1 MTTWSR
7 IVEDFDNK
15 VNSIDAKAKNFVNDY
30 FTRVRG
36 TNNAF
41 NLLER
46 FKAVKARGAIS
57 CLLKDKY
64 RDVLRSLGV
73 ELTKA
78 EKLFNELKNEPE
90 RERFIPPVSNAIRW
104 ARLIFSTSKYS
115 VLRFLKSQPDIFD
128 EEEAEDTADGRNS
141 KQAQGAGDYKK
152 YLMPRKK
159 AISVRQQYIALAHL
173 LQDFQL
179 EKFKVWENEILI
191 LLNDSLRQS
200 ILCKSSAPIPFHK
213 AMPSVRPP
221 PTWWAGPL
229 HQDLE
234 HPVIHAPNKSNF
246 HIGSYLP
253 SEISWGLGPNKE
265 GTSSPHSY
273 FTLQSYEDES
283 LEYED
288 PPVYE
293 VNFSS
298 TIWLAIAE
306 SVRMELLGLKI
317 PEMVR
322 LLGLR
327 VGTYTQ
333 DRRYFQKT
341 VLRLQVIVDR
351 YEAIRCNLN
360 PLKAS
365 LLQSTL
371 KDTTEHFEYG
381 VNYVNWDSLTID
393 DFLEQ
398 CEKKLLTLETQLEEI
413 DNCFATLSEVCHTI
427 SQMNLFKER
436 SRAVLVSAKE
446 YLDYVEKMR
455 EIDMVNLTRNT
466 QGSLINALGKL
477 EETLYNTNTR
487 RCKKLEPVYK
497 MCEKRVMESVVN
509 MVLKNIWHFINKLG
523 GMKPIFH
530 IDILLTNSDIVLY
543 PNTSD
548 LYKWMI
554 QTIRGCINSTQHFVR
569 WMRGSCEPCP
579 TVRGEDDQILSI
591 NFAQEIKRCPKIHE
605 PEAVFTEHVA
615 KLNRI
620 VIDFLRRLGIYST
633 LWYQDKLNI
642 VEKWVRKKPR
652 TTHEFENRIIT
663 LQSWFENLKRV
674 IDKTEN
680 QKGGSRTRLVL
691 AGALGLRLTSFL
703 ESARSHLSDWI
714 RLYLRHVYDT
724 AQLKYNTLMK
734 TLLEKLE
741 VLKTKPVTLDQL
753 KQLLKVL
760 RELESGLCEMVDEC
774 VSDLDE
780 RYRLLCQYGDLEYW
794 KTVIPEDHWNSSRIL
809 RRRFNAIL
817 HRGYEV
823 AANIAPVKA
832 QFAVGMRDV
841 IADFKRRI
849 MLFIE
854 EYEKFGP
861 GRENQDLEIGLKNL
875 IKFTKLCDSFETER
889 LDLLNSERLLGLPI
903 SSYPELQKIRSELSS
918 LKPLYDL
925 YYKQKVAREDWAMI
939 LWKNVDVKAI
949 QKATEKFLDNL
960 KEQPKIIRMLPCSRK
975 LYTDLRNFEDS
986 LQLIVLLKD
995 EALRDRHWKLLMERT
1010 GISFDIDP
1018 MTFTLEGVFAMELYH
1033 YSEEIGNIVANA
1045 QREFIIE
1052 QNLEDIK
1059 KTWKE
1064 MKFTL
1069 ALYTKCKDKPC
1080 PVISGVDEIT
1090 KVLEDNMLVL
1100 QSING
1105 SRSAQPFMNTI
1116 RQLEKDLSIISDTL
1130 EKWVIVQQ
1138 KWMYL
1143 EVIFVAGDIANQLPN
1158 DAKRFQKLDAAFRKL
1173 MNEAANTQYIM
1184 KCCLADHKLDALIM
1198 LQSELELCQ
1207 KALNDYLDA
1216 KRNAYPRFYF
1226 ISDDEMLSI
1235 LGGKEI
1241 ETIQEHIM
1249 FDNIKG
1255 FKYRQDGKGNTLLT
1269 AMVSCEE
1276 EIMQFHKPVY
1286 LVGKVEEWLLNQEA
1300 EMKRT
1305 NQMITKRALFYYCYK
1320 KLRVEWMLDFL
1331 GMVVLAA
1338 NQIWFTW
1345 ETEDVFRHMKAGQR
1359 RAMKDFNQ
1367 KLIEQINQIVR
1378 MVRGHITPNV
1388 MKKLETVLILDVH
1401 AKDIIEGFIRDSI
1414 VAADEFEWESQLRFY
1429 WVRSLDTMKVRQ
1441 VSAEFDYGYEYFG
1454 MNGRLVITPLTDRI
1468 YLTLT
1473 QALSLYLGGAPAG
1486 PAGTG
1491 KTETVKDL
1499 AKALGQLCIVTNCGE
1514 SMDYKSFGRLMMG
1527 LCRVGCWGCFD
1538 EFNRIEV
1545 SVLSVVTSQIQA
1557 IQAALKAKATVFQL
1571 DGQETSLNSRIGY
1584 FITMNP
1590 GYAGRTELPESV
1602 KALFR
1607 PVVVIV
1613 PDLEYIC
1620 EIMLFSQGF
1629 LTARELAKKLT
1640 TMYHLAEK
1648 QLSQQYHYDFGLRAL
1663 KSVLTMAGGIR
1674 QADPDNREDKLLMRA
1689 LKNTNLPRFVHEDVP
1704 LFLGLVQDL
1713 FPGVE
1718 LDLHSSDPDLV
1729 RAATEVLRFQRY
1741 SIVETQLQKVIHLRD
1756 TLAVRHSVMLVG
1768 PTLGGK
1774 TTVLN
1779 TLANAQRIMG
1789 LPTKL
1794 HVINPKD
1801 RSVND
1806 LYGTLDPSSREWTD
1820 GLLSMIFRQINIP
1833 TDQDERRYFVF
1844 DGDVDSLWIEN
1855 MNSVMDDNRLLTLVN
1870 GERIKLQ
1877 PYCSLVFE
1885 VGDLKYA
1892 SPATVSR
1899 CGMVYVDPTN
1909 LTYEAYWNAWLMSIQ
1924 NENYRNSL
1932 EFLYKKYIPK
1942 LMDLIFEGIVPFGG
1956 FGEPKGRNKRPST
1969 TSEGEDSSKATKVHH
1984 VIPSSSMHSMI
1995 QLCALLSAQL
2005 SEGSEPGTDNL
2016 GQLPSLSGNVR
2027 QEERKEAGK
2036 EKKLEKSTAKTA
2048 QLETKTLGELS
2059 IISAVSTPTIKTMA
2073 TEISEQDVATAFDTK
2088 FTFDHPD
2095 VVEAIFLFC
2104 LYWAFV
2110 APLELKDQ
2118 ITIDGAIKA
2127 LSGLNTF
2134 DEGDGMPFVNPGVLP
2149 SHADHLYDYM
2159 FDLTEFHWVEWRRL
2173 VPQYIHNPAIP
2184 YPELFVPTVE
2194 TIKLEWILKEMF
2206 LMNRPLLIVGET
2218 GTSKTSTTHST
2229 IQMFNPDVTSSLI
2242 INFSS
2247 RTSSKDLLRSLNA
2260 NVEKR
2265 AKGVYGPMPGKKL
2278 IVFIDDLNMPQE
2290 DNYGTQQ
2297 PIALLRMILE
2307 RGGLYEQGKE
2317 LVWRSLRDITYIGGM
2332 GPPGGGRKSLDPRF
2346 VSFFSV
2352 FHCLSPSEDSFR
2364 SIFGNILGGHFA
2376 TGFEDSVKIMVN
2388 DITSMSV
2395 ETYFEIKNSLLPT
2408 PTKFHYTF
2416 NLRDISRVF
2425 QGMCQAIPTKYK
2437 EPKKILRLWRHE
2449 ILRSFY
2455 DRLIND
2461 DDRATVNNI
2470 ISSKLHKYF
2479 EESMDYAMMDPLI
2492 FGDYWAANT
2501 DEEDYYED
2509 MQDFDVCKAITEE
2522 LMVSYN
2528 EQVGNLNLVLFNDAL
2543 NHLSVIHRIL
2553 RLEGG
2558 HALLVGVSGSGKK
2571 ALARLAAFIAGLR
2584 VFEISLSKSY
2594 GEAEL
2599 CEDIKRLYTMM
2610 ADNIDHYLFIFNDT
2624 HIRNEG
2630 FLEFVNN
2637 ILTTGCLV
2645 SLFGDEDKEAIINNV
2660 WPKAEAALRSISG
2673 VSATVNREA
2682 VWKWFARDCTARLH
2696 MALCMSPAGDD
2707 LRNRCR
2713 DFPGIVNCT
2722 TIDWFFPWPEQA
2734 LYAVACTLIDPEDP
2748 HIPRQYWDA
2757 IVENVVNVHIS
2768 VKDASIE
2775 LKNQQRRDNYV
2786 TATNYIG
2793 FIKGFKK
2800 LLVEKLD
2807 ENEASQDR
2815 LNVGLEKLKETAK
2828 QIDELNAKMAVQ
2840 KVILEEKTKSC
2851 EELLKEIES
2860 STETA
2865 TAKKT
2870 EAQAKSVDVAAKQKV
2885 ITKEK
2890 SEAEVALAEALP
2902 ALEAA
2907 KKALDELDKADV
2919 TEFRAFVTPPKA
2931 VQLVGECL
2939 CYVMSVEDTSW
2950 KAARGLMADA
2960 NFIKTLQTMDCEA
2973 IPQKNINAL
2982 KVKQL
2987 KYLIA
2992 KRNMGYE
2999 EVRAASKA
3007 GGGFF
3012 KFILSVVAFYDVAK
3026 VVRPKR
3032 ERVKLLET
3040 ELNKAIRELKM
3051 LNDQVVQLEEMLANL
3066 RRQYSEAQGEM
3077 DKLKSDMNIMLRQL
3091 LAAEKL
3097 TSGLASEKERWIKTV
3112 AELKKDKE
3120 KILGHCLLASGF
3132 LNYLGPFTQEFRS
3145 LLLYKEW
3152 VENLA
3157 NDDIPVSEG
3166 FKVEE
3171 LLTSDVEI
3179 STWNSQGLP
3188 PDELSIQN
3196 AILTTKG
3203 PRTPVCIDPQGQ
3215 ATKWLRVMERNPKD
3229 ETRSIKITTMNDPQ
3243 FQRTLENC
3251 IRFGTAIMFTGVE
3264 EDIDPLMNNVI
3275 DRDIRR
3281 DRDREIVMLG
3291 DREVEYSH
3299 GFRLYL
3305 TTKLPYPR
3313 FKPNLYSHTLIINYT
3328 VTATGLEGQLLS
3340 SLVKHEY
3347 KELEEK
3353 REYLIKDT
3361 SENKRILKE
3370 LEDRLLLELAT
3381 QAGNILDNWELI
3393 ETLEKTKDKAVDVG
3407 HALAQSAEV
3416 ALDVDRQRNI
3426 YRPAARR
3433 GAILFFIIADL
3444 AMVDPMYQFSL
3455 SSFMQ
3460 VFVKSLKRAMPN
3472 NSLPK
3477 RLENIKSTLTYLV
3490 FSYGCTAIFEE
3501 HKLLLSFQLAIR
3513 MQQDAENLPPKELN
3527 FFVRGDLCLTDE
3539 HFPSPQPWIPLSV
3552 WRDCLYLATFLPK
3565 KFGKLPEHVV
3575 TFPDT
3580 WRKWFDSEAP
3590 EAQRFPGRFEK
3601 LEPFAKLC
3609 LIRVWR
3615 NDRVTSA
3622 ISLFI
3627 NATMGHNYVTPP
3639 ITALNEV
3646 LVSTTPTNPIV
3657 LIVKPGADPPAALAN
3672 LAQSVDFGISKI
3684 RYLSLGQGQ
3693 ETAAENL
3700 FASCVARGHWL
3711 VLQNCHL
3718 LLSYTSKIE
3727 LMLENTVNPHPDFR
3741 LWLTTEPVTTFP
3753 VGLLQIA
3760 YKVVMESPSG
3770 LRQNITSSLNKL
3782 DNSHF
3787 VASSHSKYR
3796 SIMFVLVFLHGILQE
3811 RRRYGKL
3818 GWNIPYD
3825 FADADLHV
3833 SLLII
3838 QKSLNETAEQNP
3850 IKWPSLKYL
3859 IGEVMYGGRTIDSFD
3874 RRVLKTYMDEY
3885 FGDFLFDEFQTFHF
3899 YHDEQVDY
3907 MIPAEPDGI
3916 NDYRENFLRT
3926 VEVWPI
3932 QQKPNVFG
3940 LHANTAIG
3948 YAVKFARGL
3957 WANLQNLLPETDAVT
3972 GIPDGSALSRT
3983 AANVANLIREK
3994 EERSK
3999 TIGVP
4004 IYQPTV
4010 SGASGQSQST
4020 KLSNEKKVDD
4030 DYEEEPEEYE
4040 DLDYDSDS
4048 KSITESNFFR
4058 KSKLSVEDGGGLD
4071 SEGVQTKDA
4080 VLDSMAA
4087 SILGRLPPP
4096 FDVKSIRKRRISGEI
4111 TPTIVVLQQ
4120 ELDRF
4125 NLILREMRNSLT
4137 DLRRAIA
4144 GEVGMST
4151 ELDAVAACLGR
4162 GTIPAAW
4169 RKLVPATEKSLAD
4182 WLQQLIQRNEQYKSW
4197 ADVGRSELPVMWLS
4211 GLHLPQSY
4219 LTALIQ
4225 KACRKNGWALDKCTM
4240 STFVTDVQPS
4250 DISSILMAPEVGCN
4264 IIGLYLEGSAWSVEV
4279 CFKTFFFEYLSFL
4292 QLPAFI
4298 FVCSH
4303 WLGYYVIIESLME
4316 P

>member
-1 MTTWSR
+1 MA
-7 IVEDFDNK
+7 
-15 VNSIDAKAKNFVNDY
+15 SI
-30 FTRVRG
+30 
-36 TNNAF
+36 
-41 NLLER
+41 
-46 FKAVKARGAIS
+46 
-57 CLLKDKY
+57 
-64 RDVLRSLGV
+64 
-73 ELTKA
+73 
-78 EKLFNELKNEPE
+78 
-90 RERFIPPVSNAIRW
+90 
-104 ARLIFSTSKYS
+104 
-115 VLRFLKSQPDIFD
+115 
-128 EEEAEDTADGRNS
+128 
-141 KQAQGAGDYKK
+141 
-152 YLMPRKK
+152 
-159 AISVRQQYIALAHL
+159 
-173 LQDFQL
+173 
-179 EKFKVWENEILI
+179 
-191 LLNDSLRQS
+191 
-200 ILCKSSAPIPFHK
+200 
-213 AMPSVRPP
+213 RPP

-229 HQDLE
+229 NQELE
-234 HPVIHAPNKSNF
+234 HPAIYTPSKSTF
-246 HIGSYLP
+246 LTGTYLP
-253 SEISWGLGPNKE
+253 SEISWNISAKE
-265 GTSSPHSY
+265 KGSLSPHSY
-273 FTLQSYEDES
+273 FTLQSSEDES
-283 LEYED
+283 LEYD
-288 PPVYE
+288 DLPVYE
-293 VNFSS
+293 VNFNS
-298 TIWLAIAE
+298 TIWSAIAE

-322 LLGLR
+322 LLSLR
-327 VGTYTQ
+327 
-333 DRRYFQKT
+333 RRYYQRT
-341 VLRLQVIVDR
+341 VLRLQVIVER
-351 YEAIRCNLN
+351 YDAIRCNLT
-360 PLKAS
+360 PLRAS

-371 KDTTEHFEYG
+371 QDIKTHFDYG
-381 VNYVNWDSLTID
+381 VNYVNWDSLTVD

-398 CEKKLLTLETQLEEI
+398 IEKKVLALETQFEEI
-413 DNCFATLSEVCHTI
+413 DNCFATLDEVCYTI
-427 SQMNLFKER
+427 SQVNLFKER
-436 SRAVLVSAKE
+436 SQAVLVSAKE
-446 YLDYVEKMR
+446 YLDYVEKTR
-455 EIDMVNLTRNT
+455 EIDMADLARNT
-466 QGSLINALGKL
+466 QSTLTNALSKL
-477 EETLYNTNTR
+477 EETLYSTNTR
-487 RCKKLEPVYK
+487 HCKKLEPVYK
-497 MCEKRVMESVVN
+497 MFERRI
-509 MVLKNIWHFINKLG
+509 VLKNIWHFVNKLG

-530 IDILLTNSDIVLY
+530 IDVILTNSDIVLY

-548 LYKWMI
+548 MYKWMI
-554 QTIRGCINSTQHFVR
+554 QTIQGCVDSTRHFVR

-579 TVRGEDDQILSI
+579 TVRGEGDQILSI
-591 NFAQEIKRCPKIHE
+591 NFSQEIKRCYQIHE
-605 PEAVFTEHVA
+605 PEVVFTEHVA

-620 VIDFLRRLGIYST
+620 VIDFLRRLGFYST

-652 TTHEFENRIIT
+652 TTGDFENRIMT
-663 LQSWFENLKRV
+663 LQNWFEHLTRV
-674 IDKTEN
+674 VDKTEN
-680 QKGGSRTRLVL
+680 QKGEFRARLVL
-691 AGALGLRLTSFL
+691 AGALGLRLTSFV
-703 ESARSHLSDWI
+703 ESVRSHLSDWI

-724 AQLKYNTLMK
+724 AQLKYNMIMK
-734 TLLEKLE
+734 ILLEKRE

-760 RELESGLCEMVDEC
+760 HELESGFCETVDEC

-780 RYRLLCQYGDLEYW
+780 RYRLMCQYGDLEYL
-794 KTVIPEDHWNSSRIL
+794 KTAIPEEHWNSAAIL

-817 HRGYEV
+817 HRGYEM

-832 QFAVGMRDV
+832 HFATGMRDV
-841 IADFKRRI
+841 IVDFKRRI
-849 MLFIE
+849 ILFIE
-854 EYEKFGP
+854 EYDKSGP
-861 GRENQDLEIGLKNL
+861 GKENHDLENGLKNL
-875 IKFTKLCDSFETER
+875 IKFIKLSDSLEAER
-889 LDLLNSERLLGLPI
+889 LDLLNSERLLDLPI
-903 SSYPELQKIRSELSS
+903 SSYPELQKIRSELSN

-925 YYKQKVAREDWAMI
+925 YYKQKMAREEWAMI
-939 LWKNVDVKAI
+939 LWKNIDVKTI
-949 QKATEKFLDNL
+949 QKTTEKFLESL
-960 KEQPKIIRMLPCSRK
+960 KEQPKKIRMLPCSRK
-975 LYTDLRNFEDS
+975 LYMDLRNFEDS

-995 EALRDRHWKLLMERT
+995 EALRDRHWKQLMERT

-1045 QREFIIE
+1045 QREFVIE
-1052 QNLEDIK
+1052 QSLNEIK
-1059 KTWKE
+1059 QTWNT

-1069 ALYTKCKDKPC
+1069 VLYTKCKDKSC
-1080 PVISGVDEIT
+1080 PIISGIDETT
-1090 KVLEDNMLVL
+1090 KILEDNMLIL

-1105 SRSAQPFMNTI
+1105 SRNAQPFMSTI

-1158 DAKRFQKLDAAFRKL
+1158 DAKRFQRLDAAFRKL
-1173 MNEAANTQYIM
+1173 MNETANTQYIM
-1184 KCCLADHKLDALIM
+1184 KCCLTDRKLDVLTM
-1198 LQSELELCQ
+1198 LQNELELCQ

-1241 ETIQEHIM
+1241 ESIQEHIVKASSIHTFEVNVM

-1255 FKYRQDGKGNTLLT
+1255 FKYRLDAKGNTLLT
-1269 AMVSCEE
+1269 AMISCEE
-1276 EIMQFHKPVY
+1276 EVMQLHKPVY
-1286 LVGKVEEWLLNQEA
+1286 VVGKVEEWLLTQEA
-1300 EMKRT
+1300 EMKRS
-1305 NQMITKRALFYYCYK
+1305 NRMITKRALFYYCYK

-1331 GMVVLAA
+1331 GMVVLGA

-1345 ETEDVFRHMKAGQR
+1345 ETEDVFRRMKEGQR
-1359 RAMKDFNQ
+1359 RAMKDFNH

-1378 MVRGHITPNV
+1378 MVRGHLTPNV

-1414 VAADEFEWESQLRFY
+1414 VAAEEFEWESQLRFY
-1429 WVRSLDTMKVRQ
+1429 WVRSLDTMKIRQ
-1441 VSAEFDYGYEYFG
+1441 VSAEFDFGYEYFG

-1473 QALSLYLGGAPAG
+1473 QALSLCLGGAPAG

-1491 KTETVKDL
+1491 KTETIKDL
-1499 AKALGQLCIVTNCGE
+1499 AKALGQLCVVTNCGE

-1571 DGQETSLNSRIGY
+1571 DGQETALNSRIGY

-1590 GYAGRTELPESV
+1590 GYSGRTELPESV
-1602 KALFR
+1602 KTLFR

-1613 PDLEYIC
+1613 PDFEYIC
-1620 EIMLFSQGF
+1620 EIMLFAQGF

-1640 TMYHLAEK
+1640 TMYRLAEK

-1674 QADPDNREDKLLMRA
+1674 RADPDNSEEKLLMRA

-1704 LFLGLVQDL
+1704 LFMGLVQDL

-1718 LDLHSSDPDLV
+1718 LELQSSNPELV
-1729 RAATEVLRFQRY
+1729 RAATEVLKFQRY
-1741 SIVETQLQKVIHLRD
+1741 SIVESQLQKVIHLWD

-1779 TLANAQRIMG
+1779 TLANTQRIIG

-1794 HVINPKD
+1794 HIINPKD
-1801 RSVND
+1801 RSVNE

-1820 GLLSMIFRQINIP
+1820 GLLSMIFRQINMP

-1877 PYCSLVFE
+1877 PYCSLIFE

-1899 CGMVYVDPTN
+1899 CGMVYVDPKN
-1909 LTYEAYWNAWLMSIQ
+1909 LSYEAYWNAWLSSIH
-1924 NENYRNSL
+1924 NENYRNAV
-1932 EFLYKKYIPK
+1932 EYLYKKYIPQ
-1942 LMDLIFEGIVPFGG
+1942 LMDLIFEGIAPIGG
-1956 FGEPKGRNKRPST
+1956 LGELKGRNKRPST
-1969 TSEGEDSSKATKVHH
+1969 ASDVEGEDFSRTVKLLH
-1984 VIPSSSMHSMI
+1984 VIPTTSMHTMI
-1995 QLCALLSAQL
+1995 QFCSLLSAQL

-2016 GQLPSLSGNVR
+2016 GQLPSFSDSVGQKKMKEEEKGRNV
-2027 QEERKEAGK
+2027 
-2036 EKKLEKSTAKTA
+2036 EKATMKTA
-2048 QLETKTLGELS
+2048 ESEPKALGGQS
-2059 IISAVSTPTIKTMA
+2059 IVSAVSTPTLGTMV
-2073 TEISEQDVATAFDTK
+2073 TDLPEQDVETIFKTK
-2088 FTFDHPD
+2088 LTYDHPD
-2095 VVEAIFLFC
+2095 VVEAIFMFC
-2104 LYWAFV
+2104 LFWAFV
-2110 APLELKDQ
+2110 APLESKDQ
-2118 ITIDGAIKA
+2118 IIVDEAIKA
-2127 LSGLNTF
+2127 LSGLNTV

-2149 SHADHLYDYM
+2149 SHAEHLYDYM
-2159 FDLTEFHWVEWRRL
+2159 FDQSAFHWVEWRRL

-2206 LMNRPLLIVGET
+2206 LMNRPLLMIGET

-2229 IQMFNPDVTSSLI
+2229 ILSLNSEVTSSLI

-2307 RGGLYEQGKE
+2307 RGGFYEQGKE

-2332 GPPGGGRKSLDPRF
+2332 GPPGGGRRSLDHRL
-2346 VSFFSV
+2346 VSFFSI
-2352 FHCLSPSEDSFR
+2352 FHCLPPSEDSLR

-2376 TGFEDSVKIMVN
+2376 TGFEDIVQIMVN

-2395 ETYFEIKNSLLPT
+2395 ETYFEIKNRLLPT
-2408 PTKFHYTF
+2408 PTKFYYTF

-2425 QGMCQAIPTKYK
+2425 QGMCQVIPTKYK

-2449 ILRSFY
+2449 ILRSFF

-2470 ISSKLHKYF
+2470 ISSKLQKYF
-2479 EESMDYAMMDPLI
+2479 EEIMDYAMMDPII

-2501 DEEDYYED
+2501 DEEGYYED
-2509 MQDFDVCKAITEE
+2509 MQDFDVCKAIAEE
-2522 LMVSYN
+2522 LMASYN
-2528 EQVGNLNLVLFNDAL
+2528 EHVGNINLVLFNDAL

-2553 RLEGG
+2553 RMEGG

-2584 VFEISLSKSY
+2584 IFEISLSKSY

-2599 CEDIKRLYTMM
+2599 CEDIKKLYTMM
-2610 ADNIDHYLFIFNDT
+2610 AENTAHYLFIFDDA
-2624 HIRNEG
+2624 HVRNEG

-2645 SLFGDEDKEAIINNV
+2645 SLFADEDKESIINTV
-2660 WPKAEAALRSISG
+2660 WSKAEAALRAISG
-2673 VSATVNREA
+2673 ASATVTRET

-2722 TIDWFFPWPEQA
+2722 TINWFFSWPEQA

-2748 HIPRQYWDA
+2748 HIPRKYWEA
-2757 IVENVVNVHIS
+2757 VVENVVNVHIS
-2768 VKDASIE
+2768 VKEASIE
-2775 LKNQQRRDNYV
+2775 LKNQQRRNNYV
-2786 TATNYIG
+2786 TSTNYIG

-2800 LLVEKLD
+2800 LLREKLD

-2828 QIDELNAKMAVQ
+2828 QIDELNAKMAIQ
-2840 KVILEEKTKSC
+2840 KVILEEKTQSC

-2870 EAQAKSVDVAAKQKV
+2870 EAQAKSIDVVAKQKV

-2890 SEAEVALAEALP
+2890 GEAEVALAEALP

-2982 KVKQL
+2982 KD
-2987 KYLIA
+2987 LIA
-2992 KRNMGYE
+2992 KRNMGYD

-3012 KFILSVVAFYDVAK
+3012 KFILSVVSFYDVAK

-3032 ERVKLLET
+3032 ERVKLLEF

-3051 LNDQVVQLEEMLANL
+3051 LNDQVAQLEEMLANL
-3066 RRQYSEAQGEM
+3066 RRQYAEAESEM

-3097 TSGLASEKERWIKTV
+3097 TSGLASEKKRWIETV
-3112 AELKKDKE
+3112 AQLKRDKE
-3120 KILGHCLLASGF
+3120 KLLGHCLLASGF
-3132 LNYLGPFTQEFRS
+3132 LNYLGPFTQEFRTR
-3145 LLLYKEW
+3145 LLYKEW
-3152 VENLA
+3152 FENLV
-3157 NDDIPVSEG
+3157 NDDFPMKES

-3179 STWNSQGLP
+3179 SLWNSQGLP

-3215 ATKWLRVMERNPKD
+3215 AIKWLRVMERNPKD
-3229 ETRSIKITTMNDPQ
+3229 ETRSIKITTMNDSQ
-3243 FQRTLENC
+3243 FPRTLENC
-3251 IRFGTAIMFTGVE
+3251 IRFGVAIMFTGVE
-3264 EDIDPLMNNVI
+3264 EDIDPLMDNVI
-3275 DRDIRR
+3275 DRDIRK

-3291 DREVEYSH
+3291 DREVEYGR

-3313 FKPNLYSHTLIINYT
+3313 FTPKLYSHALIINYT

-3340 SLVKHEY
+3340 ALVKHEY
-3347 KELEEK
+3347 KELEDK
-3353 REYLIKDT
+3353 RD
-3361 SENKRILKE
+3361 ENKRILKE

-3381 QAGNILDNWELI
+3381 QTGNILDNWELI
-3393 ETLEKTKDKAVDVG
+3393 ETLEKTKAKAVEVG
-3407 HALAQSAEV
+3407 HALEQSAEV

-3455 SSFMQ
+3455 SAFMQ

-3513 MQQDAENLPPKELN
+3513 MQQDTENLPPKELN
-3527 FFVRGDLCLTDE
+3527 FFVHGDLCLTDE
-3539 HFPSPQPWIPLSV
+3539 YFPSPQPWISLST
-3552 WRDCLYLATFLPK
+3552 WRDCLYLASFLPK
-3565 KFGKLPEHVV
+3565 KFGKLPEHIVKY
-3575 TFPDT
+3575 PDT
-3580 WRKWFDSEAP
+3580 WKKWFDSEDP
-3590 EAQRFPGRFEK
+3590 EAQHFPGRFEK

-3615 NDRVTSA
+3615 SDRVTSA
-3622 ISLFI
+3622 ISAFI
-3627 NATMGHNYVTPP
+3627 NATMGHSYVTPP

-3646 LVSTTPTNPIV
+3646 LASTSPTNPIV
-3657 LIVKPGADPPAALAN
+3657 LIVKPGADPPAALTNFAHS
-3672 LAQSVDFGISKI
+3672 ADFGINKI
-3684 RYLSLGQGQ
+3684 KYLSLGQGQ

-3700 FASCVARGHWL
+3700 FASCMARGHWL

-3718 LLSYTSKIE
+3718 LLSFTSKIE
-3727 LMLENTVNPHPDFR
+3727 QVLENAVNPHPDFR

-3760 YKVVMESPSG
+3760 YKVVMEPPSG
-3770 LRQNITSSLNKL
+3770 LRQNITASLNKL

-3796 SIMFVLVFLHGILQE
+3796 SVMFVLVFLHGILQE

-3818 GWNIPYD
+3818 GWNVPYD
-3825 FADADLHV
+3825 FADADLQV
-3833 SLLII
+3833 SLLIL
-3838 QKSLNETAEQNP
+3838 QKLLNETAEHNP

-3899 YHDEQVDY
+3899 YHDDLVDY

-3916 NDYRENFLRT
+3916 NDYCDNFLRT

-3940 LHANTAIG
+3940 LHSNTAIG

-3957 WANLQNLLPETDAVT
+3957 WENLQNLLPETDSVT
-3972 GIPDGSALSRT
+3972 GVPDGSALLRT
-3983 AANVANLIREK
+3983 AASVSNLTREK
-3994 EERSK
+3994 EERVMK
-3999 TIGVP
+3999 TSDVSL
-4004 IYQPTV
+4004 YQSEMKDT
-4010 SGASGQSQST
+4010 SRLSQST
-4020 KLSNEKKVDD
+4020 KRSKMKTRQVEHEADESD
-4030 DYEEEPEEYE
+4030 EEEAEEYE
-4040 DLDYDSDS
+4040 DHDYHTES
-4048 KSITESNFFR
+4048 KSISEPPFFR
-4058 KSKLSVEDGGGLD
+4058 RSKLSVEEGGGLD
-4071 SEGVQTKDA
+4071 SGGVQTKDA

-4087 SILGRLPPP
+4087 SILGRLPPL
-4096 FDVKSIRKRRISGEI
+4096 FDVKSLRKRRISGEI
-4111 TPTIVVLQQ
+4111 TPTLVVLLQ

-4125 NLILREMRNSLT
+4125 NLILQEMQTSLT

-4151 ELDAVAACLGR
+4151 ELDDIAACLGR
-4162 GTIPAAW
+4162 GTIPATW
-4169 RKLVPATEKSLAD
+4169 RQLVPATEKSLAD

-4197 ADVGRSELPVMWLS
+4197 VDVGRSELPVMWLS

-4240 STFVTDVQPS
+4240 STSVTDVLPS
-4250 DISSILMAPEVGCN
+4250 DISSILIAPEVGCN
-4264 IIGLYLEGSAWSVEV
+4264 VTGLYLEGSAWSVEEHSLV
-4279 CFKTFFFEYLSFL
+4279 HQPPRALIQEMPVIRLTPIERHKLKLTGTVEVPVYVTSSRRNVMGEGYVTSLDLPSNQHNSFWIL
-4292 QLPAFI
+4292 EGACLI
-4298 FVCSH
+4298 
-4303 WLGYYVIIESLME
+4303 LNTD
-4316 P
+4316 